1 MAGHARLRVK
11 VFAPNQ
17 RHIDF
22 TAMGFIVKDIVEGV
36 ASELEAANDE
46 TLKSELTKRLTMMKR
61 DADLDQ
67 MQFKVGDRR
76 FRVEPA

>member
-1 MAGHARLRVK
+1 MAARLKVK

-22 TAMGFIVKDIVEGV
+22 TAMGFVVKDIVEGV
-36 ASELEAANDE
+36 AGELKANEDDA
-46 TLKSELTKRLTMMKR
+46 LKSELTKRLNTMKR
-61 DADLDQ
+61 DDALDQ

-76 FRVEPA
+76 FRVEAA